1 MWSYLVYSLQHKDLL
16 CSLVCKCK
24 CLCDCG
30 LHNQHWQHSH
40 RDQHISHCDRQELWD
55 TLDLSSIHRVYI
67 LHRDF
72 LCVLVDI
79 DTWLCACSQCRKLW
93 CHTVHRDMDPDILFG
108 CKLEWEDTHHHS
120 YNQLIIVKKK
130 EICKTLTLGHKI
142 ERSYVL
148 HRCGRDLPHTLA
160 YRCRQLCAFEPCIQH
175 WLHKLWWSRD
185 SGIFL

>member
-40 RDQHISHCDRQELWD
+40 KDQHISHCDRQELWD
-55 TLDLSSIHRVYI
+55 ILDLSSIHRVYI

-79 DTWLCACSQCRKLW
+79 DTWLCACSQYRKLW
-93 CHTVHRDMDPDILFG
+93 CHTVHRDMDLDILFG
-108 CKLEWEDTHHHS
+108 CKPVLEDTHCHLCS
-120 YNQLIIVKKK
+120 QLFMKKK
-130 EICKTLTLGHKI
+130 CLQNLTLKCNTTKT
-142 ERSYVL
+142 SYVL
-148 HRCGRDLPHTLA
+148 HRCGKDP
-160 YRCRQLCAFEPCIQH
+160 Q
-175 WLHKLWWSRD
+175 
-185 SGIFL
+185 